1 MFINKKQW
9 TWGEKLDNE
18 ESDGAYVFRPEWRD
32 PLPKS
37 FGKIQDNVVYQG
49 GQNVQQWTM
58 VFDDPKSNE
67 RAIAKLQFTKDAFF
81 EF

>member
-37 FGKIQDNVVYQG
+37 FGKI
-49 GQNVQQWTM
+49 
-58 VFDDPKSNE
+58 
-67 RAIAKLQFTKDAFF
+67 
-81 EF
+81 